1 MKGRY
6 LMSKKKKEKEG
17 KETKKDTNNV
27 TMPKY
32 NCIAYSCV
40 RYPSPSYSINSLRKE
55 N

>member
-6 LMSKKKKEKEG
+6 LMSKKKKEKG

-27 TMPKY
+27 TLAKY
-32 NCIAYSCV
+32 NCIAYSCA
-40 RYPSPSYSINSLRKE
+40 RYPSSSYSTSSLRKE